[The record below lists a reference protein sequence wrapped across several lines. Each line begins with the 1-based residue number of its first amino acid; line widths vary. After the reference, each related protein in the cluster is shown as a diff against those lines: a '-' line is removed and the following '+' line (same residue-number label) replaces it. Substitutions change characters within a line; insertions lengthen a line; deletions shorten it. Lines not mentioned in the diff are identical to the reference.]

1 MSLFHIFVNKNKKKI
16 KEIDPEDI
24 FLESTNL
31 SNFDQDNFEG
41 RFEKLIEKKLFY
53 LIGISLVLVFSFFA
67 YKASLIQV
75 KDYEK
80 WSNLADKNYLKKTP
94 IFPSRGVIK
103 DRNGEPLVWNEDIS
117 NSTNTI
123 PNRFYAKDLGI
134 SSLLGYVSYPK
145 KDKSGHF
152 WQDDY
157 IGSAG
162 LEKKY
167 NDILSG
173 SNGEK
178 VIEINANGTIAKDN
192 ILNKAIDG
200 ENVETNIDAR
210 LQKIFYNRLRDVVEA
225 QGFDGGAAVMM
236 DVNTGEVLSLVSVPD
251 FDSNI
256 YANATNTEDK
266 IIKNKYLEDVRTPML
281 NRVINGSYVPGSVV
295 KPFMAY
301 AALYEGVIG
310 EYDNIY
316 SSGQLVIKNKYGGP
330 DTIFRD
336 WKAHGYV
343 DARKAIAQSS
353 DEYFYQIGGGYMDQ
367 KGLGINKIEKYMKFF
382 GFASSTGIDF
392 PSEKIGVV
400 PSIEWKKKNFAE
412 GDWLL
417 GNTYHTSI
425 GQYGFKTTPLELVRS
440 IALIAN
446 GGKIVI
452 PKIVNTK
459 SETEEENQKSAQIDL
474 SLDQKILKI
483 VQEGMR
489 GSAGESGTAHYFSD
503 LPFKV
508 NAKTGTAQLGFN
520 NERVNS
526 WSSGYWPSENP
537 KYAFVFMMED
547 GPASNKVASSKVMR
561 QVFGDILEL
570 APEYTK

>member
-1 MSLFHIFVNKNKKKI
+1 MSLLHIFVNKNKRNL

-41 RFEKLIEKKLFY
+41 RFERLIEKKLFY
-53 LIGISLVLVFSFFA
+53 FISLFLVLIFGFFI

-75 KDYEK
+75 KDYQK

-103 DRNGEPLVWNEDIS
+103 DRNGEPLVWNEDIA

-123 PNRFYAKDLGI
+123 PKRFYITDSGL

-167 NDILSG
+167 NDLLSG
-173 SNGEK
+173 TNGEK
-178 VIEINANGTIAKDN
+178 VIEINANGSVAKDN
-192 ILNKAIDG
+192 ILNKATDG
-200 ENVETNIDAR
+200 ENIETNIDAK
-210 LQKIFYNRLRDVVEA
+210 LQKIFYNRLKDVVEV

-236 DVNTGEVLSLVSVPD
+236 NVNTGEVLALVSAPD

-256 YANATNTEDK
+256 YANATSAEDK
-266 IIKNKYLEDVRTPML
+266 IIKNKYLEDIKTPML

-343 DARKAIAQSS
+343 DVRKAIAESS
-353 DEYFYQIGGGYMDQ
+353 DEYFYQVGGGYMDQ
-367 KGLGINKIEKYMKFF
+367 KGIGINKIEKYMKFF

-392 PSEKIGVV
+392 PAEKTGIV
-400 PSIEWKKKNFAE
+400 PSIEWKKKNFSE

-440 IALIAN
+440 IAAIAN
-446 GGKIVI
+446 GGKILVPRI
-452 PKIVNTK
+452 AST
-459 SETEEENQKSAQIDL
+459 TEEVKYTDL
-474 SLDQKILKI
+474 NLDKKILKVI
-483 VQEGMR
+483 QEGMR
-489 GSAGESGTAHYFSD
+489 MTSQEAGTAHYFSD
-503 LPFKV
+503 LPFEV
-508 NAKTGTAQLGFN
+508 SAKTGTAQLGFN

-547 GPASNKVASSKVMR
+547 GPASNKVASSKIMR
-561 QVFGDILEL
+561 QVFQDILEL
-570 APEYTK
+570 VPEYTK

>member
-1 MSLFHIFVNKNKKKI
+1 MSLFHIFANKNKRNT

-31 SNFDQDNFEG
+31 SNLDQDNFEG

-53 LIGISLVLVFSFFA
+53 FIAASLVLVFSFFT

-103 DRNGEPLVWNEDIS
+103 DRNGELLVWNEDVTS
-117 NSTNTI
+117 STNTI
-123 PNRFYAKDLGI
+123 SSRFYTKDLGI

-152 WQDDY
+152 WQNDY

-167 NDILSG
+167 NDVLSG
-173 SNGEK
+173 VNGEK

-192 ILNKAIDG
+192 ILNKPVDG
-200 ENVETNIDAR
+200 KNVETNIDAR
-210 LQKIFYNRLRDVVEA
+210 LQKIFYNKLRDVVDV

-236 DVNTGEVLSLVSVPD
+236 NVNTGEVLALVSVPD

-266 IIKNKYLEDVRTPML
+266 KIKNSYLEDVRTPML

-310 EYDNIY
+310 EYGNIY

-343 DARKAIAQSS
+343 DARKAIAESS
-353 DEYFYQIGGGYMDQ
+353 DEYFYQVGGGYMDQ
-367 KGLGINKIEKYMKFF
+367 AGIGINKIEKYMKFF

-392 PSEKIGVV
+392 PSEKIGIV

-440 IALIAN
+440 IAIIAN
-446 GGKIVI
+446 GGRLVI
-452 PKIVNTK
+452 PKILKIKNL
-459 SETEEENQKSAQIDL
+459 EEVITMQTDL
-474 SLDQKILKI
+474 KLDQNILK
-483 VQEGMR
+483 VMREGMR
-489 GSAGESGTAHYFSD
+489 GAAGEGGTAHYFSD

-508 NAKTGTAQLGFN
+508 SAKTGTAQLGFN

-547 GPASNKVASSKVMR
+547 GPASNKVASSKIMR
-561 QVFGDILEL
+561 HVFGDILETL
-570 APEYTK
+570 PEYTK